1 MLFFIIA
8 PAMAIIWSIIF
19 IPIALLNIKLYKITG
34 KKMQI
39 FSKKIRIASIWTNNE
54 PDGWICGIWY
64 IGYIHKSSSGG
75 NDSNDLTTVLYIL
88 CRTKFYKTYID
99 LKDIES
105 DGKEPPQLLYYERE
119 GGYYNRSEY
128 SERIVKPPT
137 RIPRNSQSNA
147 VTQIVNIYKDKS
159 NAIALLY
166 GKAGT
171 GKSMTAQYICSELL
185 KFYDSVAFVD
195 TYNPFEQGNNFSSL
209 YTHIS
214 PSEIKP
220 LVIMLEEIDCGISMM
235 HYGKIAVGACS
246 PIQIRNKPDWN
257 SFFDKIDRG
266 LYPYIILIMTS
277 NKSINYFND
286 LDESYMRI
294 GRVDT
299 TIEF

>member
-8 PAMAIIWSIIF
+8 PAMAIIWSVFF
-19 IPIALLNIKLYKITG
+19 IPISLINIKLYKING
-34 KKMQI
+34 NKMHA
-39 FSKKIRIASIWTNNE
+39 FTKKIKIASIWTNND
-54 PDGWICGIWY
+54 PDGWVCGFWY
-64 IGYIHKSSSGG
+64 IGYMHKSSSSG
-75 NDSNDLTTVLYIL
+75 NDSNNLSTVLYIL
-88 CRTKFYKTYID
+88 CTTKFYKTYID
-99 LKDIES
+99 LKDIDS

-119 GGYYNRSEY
+119 GGYYCAEY
-128 SERIVKPPT
+128 TDRIIKLPT
-137 RIPRNSQSNA
+137 RTPHEIQSNA
-147 VTQIVNIYKDKS
+147 ATKIVNIYKKKS

-166 GKAGT
+166 GKPGT

-185 KFYDSVAFVD
+185 NTYDCVAFID

-214 PSEIKP
+214 PSETKP

-235 HYGKIAVGACS
+235 HYGKIAIGACS

-266 LYPYIILIMTS
+266 LYPHIIIIMTT
-277 NKSINYFND
+277 NKSINYFNE
-286 LDESYMRI
+286 LDESYMRN

-299 TIEF
+299 IIEFM